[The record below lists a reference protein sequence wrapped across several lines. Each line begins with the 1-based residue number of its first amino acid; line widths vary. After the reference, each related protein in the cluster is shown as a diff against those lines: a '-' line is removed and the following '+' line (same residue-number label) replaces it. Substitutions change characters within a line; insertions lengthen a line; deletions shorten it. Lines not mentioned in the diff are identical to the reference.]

1 MYEEDDGAKH
11 SPHRLS
17 LPAVPSSSP
26 FQTLRVTKSG
36 ATNGNIS
43 LPKIEDTQASYNIK
57 QGQFIDPRY
66 PLGHTT
72 IEQLTPYSTPALFKS
87 KDQQNHN
94 GVVGSSKE
102 LHIVNSFSFAGNLG
116 GFPVTLPYTPKSNDT
131 SWNSSHGNPVGTSVV
146 GRPTSL
152 THLTTLGNAHP
163 CNDVDNDNEILGK
176 SPKPDNLNA
185 DASDEA
191 QDEYPL
197 DSDSMEEDMA
207 YVLGTALDNFQEA
220 HIPPSSVAQAW
231 DRDSR
236 SAVEYDSTL
245 QHSSPNEPIA
255 SHIVDTAENPN
266 SNHDD
271 LLDEDVDWNVVYTMT
286 SIIPNSASSTNLQNT
301 ANPLLQGKITR
312 MEKFVESGARIE
324 NMKPLKPFVRPPF
337 PEKVRGHS
345 VVSELSPRTVLR
357 TCFRIGELVNQA
369 VHCLNHRQ
377 DVVFELFARVTYSSR
392 ESLQRNQHFQF
403 IDLFKDQLPYP
414 AGVFSNWRVGTQLDR
429 QSAAFLD
436 TRAEPKLC
444 RCVCKPRRDPKV
456 AIGLTLVV
464 TAIREI
470 DWAHIILAKK
480 TVCGGSDDAARD
492 AVTQ

>member
-1 MYEEDDGAKH
+1 MHEEDDGVKH
-11 SPHRLS
+11 SPHRSS
-17 LPAVPSSSP
+17 LPTVPSSSP

-36 ATNGNIS
+36 ATNGSIF
-43 LPKIEDTQASYNIK
+43 LPKIEDAQASYNIK

-66 PLGHTT
+66 LLGHTT
-72 IEQLTPYSTPALFKS
+72 IKQLTPYSTATLFKS
-87 KDQQNHN
+87 KDQHNHN

-102 LHIVNSFSFAGNLG
+102 IRIVNGSPLAGNPG
-116 GFPVTLPYTPKSNDT
+116 GFPATLPYTPKSIDD
-131 SWNSSHGNPVGTSVV
+131 SWNSSHGNLVGTLVV

-163 CNDVDNDNEILGK
+163 CNGAGNDNAILGK
-176 SPKPDNLNA
+176 SSKPDNPNA
-185 DASDEA
+185 DTSDDA

-197 DSDSMEEDMA
+197 DSDSMEEDMV
-207 YVLGTALDNFQEA
+207 YLLGTALENVQEA

-245 QHSSPNEPIA
+245 QHSSPNELIA
-255 SHIVDTAENPN
+255 SHIVDVAENPN

-271 LLDEDVDWNVVYTMT
+271 LLDEDVDWNVVYTIT
-286 SIIPNSASSTNLQNT
+286 STVPNGASSTNLQNT
-301 ANPLLQGKITR
+301 ANPLLQGQIARTEKI
-312 MEKFVESGARIE
+312 VECDARAE
-324 NMKPLKPFVRPPF
+324 DTTPLKPFVRPPF
-337 PEKVRGHS
+337 PAKVRDRS

-369 VHCLNHRQ
+369 IHCLNHRQ
-377 DVVFELFARVTYSSR
+377 DVVFELFAR
-392 ESLQRNQHFQF
+392 F

-414 AGVFSNWRVGTQLDR
+414 AGVLSNWRVGTQLDR

-480 TVCGGSDDAARD
+480 TVCRGSDDAARD
-492 AVTQ
+492 IWADVWVDM